1 LLKEYA
7 VPNDIYTFSG
17 DPMASFKQALDT
29 ANKILKNNAE
39 IKFEIDYNNQTNKVT
54 LVFDRPNKIEDY
66 DLLFGPGTIPGYLT
80 TKDMLTIQDLAKEL
94 PSDGIFVE
102 IGSFL
107 GKSTVEWAKSLKGL
121 NKNYKIIAI
130 DSFNSHIDILRDLLK
145 KAEFDIPES
154 NSHIEMFQYYTQDY
168 SIIKPLEAFF
178 NQDFVFDQTV
188 AGVFED
194 SDNSQRTLSF
204 ALPYWWKRIVPGG
217 ILSGHNY
224 TMRDVQV
231 SVDSFALL
239 NNLTVHK
246 AGEGSSIWW
255 IKK

>member
-1 LLKEYA
+1 MLKDYA

-17 DPMASFKQALDT
+17 NSMESFKQALDT
-29 ANKILKNNAE
+29 AEKILKDDSE
-39 IKFEIDYNNQTNKVT
+39 IKFEIVYDNQTDEVT
-54 LVFDRPNKIEDY
+54 LVFDRPNRIENY
-66 DLLFGPGTIPGYLT
+66 ALLFGPGNIPGYLT
-80 TKDMLTIQDLAKEL
+80 TEDMLVIQDLAKEL
-94 PSDGIFVE
+94 PSEGIFVE
-102 IGSFL
+102 VGSFL
-107 GKSTVEWAKSLKGL
+107 GKSAVEWAKSLKGL

-154 NSHIEMFQYYTQDY
+154 NSHIEMFRHYTQDY
-168 SIIKPLEAFF
+168 SNIKPLESFF
-178 NQDFVFDQTV
+178 NQNFVFDQTV

-194 SDNSQRTLSF
+194 SEHSQRALSF
-204 ALPYWWKRIVPGG
+204 ALPYWWERIMPGG
-217 ILSGHNY
+217 ILSGHDYNL
-224 TMRDVQV
+224 REVQI
-231 SVDSFALL
+231 SVDFFALL